1 MAVPRFLRPSIFLRR
16 RALYAG
22 LLGGNRFWM
31 GIGAIMWLW
40 GKSKGALGAGD
51 PITKYARELK
61 PGERLIITHPEA
73 SKKRRKRKG

>member
-1 MAVPRFLRPSIFLRR
+1 
-16 RALYAG
+16 
-22 LLGGNRFWM
+22 M